1 MNVEI
6 ITVGTELLVG
16 NILNTNAKYLAEELT
31 NLGFNIS
38 KHTTVGDNSANLEI
52 AFKYALSKNDL
63 VILTGGLGP
72 TKDDLTKETIAHSLS
87 KNLIEDEKA
96 KEKTISYFKSTKN
109 EIAKNNFKQSL
120 VIEDSTI
127 FYNDNGTAP
136 GMALKHNNKHILLLP
151 GPPNELMPMF
161 EKDVKIYLSK
171 LKDQIIISKDVYL
184 FGIEES
190 KADQTL
196 SDILPNTNPYI
207 GIYAKTGEI
216 KIRVTAHAPQNSTCE
231 TLINNV
237 VDIIKTRLGEFIY
250 GIDIKN
256 MQNALVKTAIKSN
269 QKIAVAESCTGGL
282 IASQIVSISGSSD
295 CFNCGIVCYSNEMKE
310 QILGIKETTLSEFG
324 AVSPQVAKQMAQNVR
339 KISKSDVGISTT
351 GIAGPTGGDSNKPVG
366 LVYVGISTSNHTSVY
381 KLLLSKGQ
389 PNERQKIRHIS
400 ALFAMNEAR
409 KAILNNEKGVKT
421 NDTSN

>member
-38 KHTTVGDNSANLEI
+38 KHTTVDDNCANLEI

-72 TKDDLTKETIAHSLS
+72 TKDDLTKETIAKALS
-87 KNLIEDEKA
+87 KNLIEDKKA
-96 KEKTISYFKSTKN
+96 KEKIISYFKSTQN
-109 EIAKNNFKQSL
+109 QITKNNYKQSL
-120 VIEDSTI
+120 IIDGSTV
-127 FYNDNGTAP
+127 FYNDHGTAP

-161 EKDVKIYLSK
+161 EKDVKIYLSN
-171 LKDQIIISKDVYL
+171 LRDQIIISKDIHL

-190 KADQTL
+190 KASQTL
-196 SDILPNTNPYI
+196 SDILSNTNPYI

-216 KIRVTAHAPQNSTCE
+216 KIRITAHAPQNSTCE
-231 TLINNV
+231 NLINNI
-237 VDIIKTRLGEFIY
+237 VDIIKTRLGKFIY

-282 IASQIVSISGSSD
+282 IASQIVSISGSSN

-310 QILGIKETTLSEFG
+310 QILGIKETTLSEFS
-324 AVSPQVAKQMAQNVR
+324 AVSPQVAKQMAQNIR

-409 KAILNNEKGVKT
+409 KAILNNEKGVKA